1 MYNEKKIRLYLFG
14 GVFVLVGFFYLIT
27 CAPTASF
34 WDCGEFIG
42 CAYILGVPHPPGTP
56 LMVLV
61 GRLFSFLPV
70 SKEIAFRVNLFSVL
84 TGALTCAFVYY
95 ITVRL
100 IGIYRKKSAL
110 PDLILTHAV
119 GIGAAL
125 LLAFSES
132 HWINSIETET
142 YSPAAFFIGLAAY
155 LTFIWYDNIGKRH
168 NKKTLLLIAYL
179 LVLSTGIYLAPIA
192 IAPAILLFVIIA
204 DWRSLLDSKFII
216 AAILLL
222 ALAPTTNLYL
232 FIRAHHDPGINECD
246 PRTRQA
252 IYDVLTRK
260 QYGPMNMLPRKTQ
273 METGM
278 SLIPAYIE
286 QVKLYLRYL
295 SWQFVPT
302 QIQTKPFNSFPIGW
316 RFIVILFFAVGIL
329 GMWVSYKSD
338 KRTFVLIFFMF
349 LLLSLGFVTY
359 LNMRFSPS
367 DPNPAHQPREVRERD
382 YFFPLSHI
390 FLAVFYGIGFWYI
403 LMRLR
408 KYFRQKRE
416 LIYTYTSSAVV
427 ILISFSLCAV
437 HFHTH
442 DRHDD
447 WIPSDYGENM
457 LNSCDD
463 NSIVFTNGD
472 NDTFPLWFVHEVK
485 KVKPSVTVANL
496 SLLNTN
502 WYIKQLKRR
511 GIPISFTNDEIDK
524 LRPIP
529 VTENGEPLF
538 PFMRFGRLLYVTRNG
553 EVVEHVKKDKKDYC
567 KMKDGS
573 LLEVKTFYVKNF
585 AVRDIIATNAGKE
598 FKVDEYFDLTR
609 FVGLRM
615 PALYFAP
622 PEEFMER
629 VIKGYEGKIPVYFAV
644 TCSRENLGGLDPY
657 LRLEGM
663 VYRLIGY
670 KNDNFNLERTEEL
683 LYNVY
688 KFESVFNDKLY
699 KNANT
704 LKLLSNYAAAYFRL
718 GLEYRKQGNLDK
730 AIAMLE
736 EGKRFRPSEIL
747 PFAYNL
753 STLYAEKGDFTKS
766 ISYLK
771 DAIEKDPN
779 NIFFYN
785 RLGLIHQHTGDIEKA
800 KYVFRKAIEVVPSH
814 PEAYA
819 NLHFLYSSIK
829 DTTSALKIIQEWFLQ
844 NPKNSGIYAALA
856 SLYQMRGKT
865 SIAEKYLL
873 KSLEVDPKNPRN
885 YGILF
890 NFYKK
895 AGRIKDAKAI
905 LGKWLEIQPEDKTAS
920 DLLKSL

>member
-1 MYNEKKIRLYLFG
+1 MYNERKIRLYLFG

-42 CAYILGVPHPPGTP
+42 CSYILGVPHPPGTP

-70 SKEIAFRVNLFSVL
+70 SKEIAFRINLFSVL

-100 IGIYRKKSAL
+100 IGIYRKKSTL
-110 PDLILTHAV
+110 VDLILTHAV

-132 HWINSIETET
+132 HWSNSIEAET

-155 LTFIWYDNIGKRH
+155 LTFIWYDNVGKKH

-179 LVLSTGIYLAPIA
+179 LVLSTGIHLTPLAIT
-192 IAPAILLFVIIA
+192 PAILLFVIIA

-216 AAILLL
+216 AAIILI

-246 PRTRQA
+246 PRTFQTT
-252 IYDVLTRK
+252 YDMLTRK

-278 SLIPAYIE
+278 SSISAYIE

-302 QIQTKPFNSFPIGW
+302 QIQAKPFQSFPIGW
-316 RFIVILFFAVGIL
+316 RFIVILFFVVGIL

-359 LNMRFSPS
+359 INMKFSPS

-382 YFFPLSHI
+382 YVYAASHMFF
-390 FLAVFYGIGFWYI
+390 AVFYGIGLWYI
-403 LMRLR
+403 LMRLG
-408 KYFRQKRE
+408 KYFKNKGK
-416 LIYTYTSSAVV
+416 LIYTYTSSAAV
-427 ILISFSLCAV
+427 ILISLFLCV
-437 HFHTH
+437 LHFHTH

-447 WIPSDYGENM
+447 WIPANYGENM

-463 NSIVFTNGD
+463 NSVLYTNGD

-485 KVKPSVTVANL
+485 KIKPSVTVANL

-502 WYIKQLKRR
+502 WYIKQLRRR
-511 GIPISFTNDEIDK
+511 GIPISFTDDEIDK

-529 VTENGEPLF
+529 VTEEGEPLF
-538 PFMRFGRLLYVTRNG
+538 PFMRFGRVLYVTRNG
-553 EVVEHVKKDKKDYC
+553 EVVEHVRKDKKEYC
-567 KMKDGS
+567 KMKDGT
-573 LLEVKTFYVKNF
+573 LLEVKNYYVKDF
-585 AVRDIIATNAGKE
+585 AVRDIIATNAGIK
-598 FKVDEYFDLTR
+598 FKADEYFDLTR
-609 FVGLRM
+609 FIGLRM
-615 PALYFAP
+615 PILYFAP
-622 PEEFMER
+622 PEEFMEK
-629 VIKGYEGKIPVYFAV
+629 VIKGYEGKIPIYFAV
-644 TCSRENLGGLDPY
+644 TCSRENLGGFDPY

-663 VYRLIGY
+663 VYRLIGH
-670 KNDNFNLERTEEL
+670 KNDNFNLELTEEL
-683 LYNVY
+683 LHNVY
-688 KFESVFNDKLY
+688 KFDSVFNEKLY

-704 LKLLSNYAAAYFRL
+704 LKLLANYAAAYFRL
-718 GLEYRKQGNLDK
+718 GLEYRKRGNLDK
-730 AIAMLE
+730 AIELLE

-753 STLYAEKGDFTKS
+753 SNLYVEKGDFAKS

-771 DAIEKDPN
+771 EAIGKDPN
-779 NIFFYN
+779 NIFLYN

-800 KYVFRKAIEVVPSH
+800 KHVFRKAIEVVPSH

-819 NLHFLYSSIK
+819 NLNFLYSSIK
-829 DTTSALKIIQEWFLQ
+829 DTASAPRVIQEWFLQ
-844 NPKNSGIYAALA
+844 NPGNGSIYAALA

-865 SIAEKYLL
+865 SMAEEYLVEA
-873 KSLEVDPKNPRN
+873 LEVDPKNPKN
-885 YGILF
+885 YGNLF

-895 AGRIKDAKAI
+895 AGRIKDAKSI
-905 LGKWLEIQPEDKTAS
+905 LKKWLKIHPEDKSAS